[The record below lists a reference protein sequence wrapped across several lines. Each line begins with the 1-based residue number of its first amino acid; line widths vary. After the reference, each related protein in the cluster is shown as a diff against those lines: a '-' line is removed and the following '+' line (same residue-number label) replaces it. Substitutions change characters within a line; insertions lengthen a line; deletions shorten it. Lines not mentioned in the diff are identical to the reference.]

1 MANKVLVSA
10 PYIIPIFERFKY
22 LFDEAGIE
30 VEIADVEERL
40 SEDDLMKYA
49 GQIDGTICGDDR
61 YSRSVIEAFS
71 PRLKVISK
79 WGTGIDSI
87 DADAASA
94 HGIQVC
100 NTPGAFIEPVA
111 DSVLE
116 YILIFARRGP
126 WMDRAM
132 KEGRWEKILGRSLS
146 ECSLGVIGV
155 GRIGRAVLRRA
166 KSFGMELIGNDIIE
180 IPDDFIEEVGV
191 EMTSLPLLLQRADFI
206 SLNCDLNPTSLQLIN
221 DDSLAMVKAE
231 SVLINTS
238 RGAVIE
244 EGALVEALDTGKIA
258 GAALDV
264 FEREPIDEHNPLL
277 QFDNVLLAP
286 HNANSSPRAWEKVH
300 WNTLRN
306 LFNGL
311 GIEFTN

>member
-1 MANKVLVSA
+1 MTLRVLLSA
-10 PYIIPIFERFKY
+10 PYMIPIFDRFQPF
-22 LFDEAGIE
+22 FDEAGIE
-30 VEIADVEERL
+30 VEIADVTERL

-49 GQIDGTICGDDR
+49 GRIDGTICGDDR

-87 DADAASA
+87 DADAAVA

-111 DSVLE
+111 DSVLG

-126 WMDRAM
+126 WMDRAI
-132 KEGRWEKILGRSLS
+132 KEGRWEKIQGRSLS

-180 IPDDFIEEVGV
+180 IPDEFVTEVGV

-206 SLNCDLNPTSLQLIN
+206 SLNCDLNPTSLQLI
-221 DDSLAMVKAE
+221 DGDALAKVKAE
-231 SVLINTS
+231 AVLINTA
-238 RGAVIE
+238 RGSVIE
-244 EGALVEALDTGKIA
+244 EAALIDALETGKIA

-264 FEREPIDEHNPLL
+264 FEREPIAEHNPLL
-277 QFDNVLLAP
+277 QFDNVLLAA
-286 HNANSSPRAWEKVH
+286 HNANSSPSAWENVH

>member
-1 MANKVLVSA
+1 MAYKVLVSA
-10 PYIIPIFERFKY
+10 PYITPIFESFRY

-87 DADAASA
+87 DAEAAAA

-100 NTPGAFIEPVA
+100 NTPEAFIEPVA
-111 DSVLE
+111 DSVLG
-116 YILIFARRGP
+116 YILIFARKGP

-166 KSFGMELIGNDIIE
+166 KSFGMELIGNDIVD
-180 IPDDFIEEVGV
+180 IPEEFVSEVGV
-191 EMTSLPLLLQRADFI
+191 EMTSLPLLLHRADFI

-221 DDSLAMVKAE
+221 DDALAKVKAE
-231 SVLINTS
+231 AVLINTS
-238 RGAVIE
+238 RGAVID
-244 EGALVEALDTGKIA
+244 EGALIEALETGKIA

-277 QFDNVLLAP
+277 QFDNVLLAA
-286 HNANSSPRAWEKVH
+286 HNANSSPRAWENVH

-311 GIEFTN
+311 GIEFTK

>member
-1 MANKVLVSA
+1 MAYKVLVSA
-10 PYIIPIFERFKY
+10 PYIIPIFESFRY

-49 GQIDGTICGDDR
+49 GQIDGTICGDDL

-87 DADAASA
+87 DTEAAAA

-132 KEGRWEKILGRSLS
+132 KEGRWEKTLGRSLS

-155 GRIGRAVLRRA
+155 GKIGRAVLRRA
-166 KSFGMELIGNDIIE
+166 KSFGMELIGNDIVD
-180 IPDDFIEEVGV
+180 IPDEFVAEVGV

-221 DDSLAMVKAE
+221 EDALAKVKAE
-231 SVLINTS
+231 AVLINTS
-238 RGAVIE
+238 RGTVID
-244 EGALVEALDTGKIA
+244 EGALIEALEMGKIA

-286 HNANSSPRAWEKVH
+286 HNANSSPSAWEKVH